1 MQIMVNVSSN
11 SVKLQRYFFFRYAVL
26 FFDFFLTH
34 KLKCTKLGHLKYNY
48 LSLQPHQKPIIMA
61 QKESGYRKSIDEI
74 ESILTKIES
83 GETDI
88 DNLAVELKRASE
100 LLQECREKL
109 FLTEQ
114 EVEKIMK
121 REEGNR

>member
-1 MQIMVNVSSN
+1 
-11 SVKLQRYFFFRYAVL
+11 
-26 FFDFFLTH
+26 
-34 KLKCTKLGHLKYNY
+34 
-48 LSLQPHQKPIIMA
+48 MA